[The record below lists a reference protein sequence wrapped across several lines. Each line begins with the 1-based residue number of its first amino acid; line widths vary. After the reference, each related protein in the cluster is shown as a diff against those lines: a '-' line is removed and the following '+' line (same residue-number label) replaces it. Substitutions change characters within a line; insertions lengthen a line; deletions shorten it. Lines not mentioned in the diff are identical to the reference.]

1 MNLLGAPGVER
12 IRMPHLNILS
22 LISSIVG
29 AIAVMAWRVQ
39 ETRSPVSLKKIVIPP
54 LGMATGF
61 SMFIVPMFRVPL
73 TWAAIA
79 FAIGAVLL
87 AYPLLRTSRLVR
99 DGDAVMM
106 ERSKAFLAII
116 IVLAGIRV
124 AARGYFDSL
133 MSVQQTAALF
143 FILAFG
149 MILRWRTQMLVEYRA
164 LVAEPVER

>member
-1 MNLLGAPGVER
+1 
-12 IRMPHLNILS
+12 MPHLNILS

-29 AIAVMAWRVQ
+29 AIVVMAWRVQ
-39 ETRSPVSLKKIVIPP
+39 ETRSPVSLRKIVIPP

-61 SMFIVPMFRVPL
+61 GMFIVPMFRVPL

-79 FAIGAVLL
+79 FAMGALLL

-106 ERSKAFLAII
+106 QRSKAFLAII

-124 AARGYFDSL
+124 AARGYFDTL
-133 MSVQQTAALF
+133 MSVRQTAALF

-149 MILRWRTQMLVEYRA
+149 MILRWRAQMLLEYRA
-164 LVAEPVER
+164 LVAEPVSSR